1 MKKTKTIIVRISEE
15 LYNNIIASNKK
26 NISKEVREILNEK
39 YGIIEKNKSN

>member
-15 LYNNIIASNKK
+15 LYNSIIASNK
-26 NISKEVREILNEK
+26 NISKEVRETLNEK

>member
-15 LYNNIIASNKK
+15 LYNNIIASNK

>member
-15 LYNNIIASNKK
+15 LYNNITASNK
-26 NISKEVREILNEK
+26 NISKEVREILSEK

>member
-15 LYNNIIASNKK
+15 LYNNITSSNK